1 MRQHENSTK
10 KNLFVSDKRAVSV
23 TVDHAISIFI
33 LLIVSGIFVGSVTS
47 TFNDREDTVTE
58 KELDR
63 ITEQVSNGLIQTD
76 SMVQYG
82 ESNGEF
88 TSDGGVE
95 TRVLTQSPLYQRGY
109 TVTVGESGDST
120 VVTASSGDISVQK
133 EINLEND
140 VEDFGG
146 SGLIVIGYDG
156 NDLTL
161 DSE

>member
-1 MRQHENSTK
+1 MKQCKNSTS
-10 KNLFVSDKRAVSV
+10 KNSFVSDERAVSV

-33 LLIVSGIFVGSVTS
+33 LLIVSGVFLGGVTT
-47 TFNDREDTVTE
+47 TFNDRENVVTE

-76 SMVQYG
+76 SLVQYG
-82 ESNGEF
+82 ETNGEF
-88 TSDGGVE
+88 TSNEGVE

-109 TVTVGESGDST
+109 TVTVGENDGLT
-120 VVTASSGDISVQK
+120 VVTAYSEDITVQK

-140 VEDFGG
+140 VDDFGG